1 MYRLIGES
9 KSNLVVESL
18 TDGKRGPAFAHE
30 RISTLKDISIYTD
43 DEDVPLDEVFKKIYD
58 LKNGEAVLNPKKA
71 SANQI
76 RELFAEILP
85 DYDRDSV
92 YVSDMKKVFTW
103 YNFLLEKGLME
114 FTEEEE
120 KEEEKEEQKEEQE
133 NKPEDKEQETENK
146 EADNA

>member
-1 MYRLIGES
+1 LYRLIGES

-120 KEEEKEEQKEEQE
+120 KEEQKEEPE
-133 NKPEDKEQETENK
+133 NKPEDKDQKTENK

>member
-120 KEEEKEEQKEEQE
+120 KEEQKEEPE
-133 NKPEDKEQETENK
+133 NKPEDNDQETENK